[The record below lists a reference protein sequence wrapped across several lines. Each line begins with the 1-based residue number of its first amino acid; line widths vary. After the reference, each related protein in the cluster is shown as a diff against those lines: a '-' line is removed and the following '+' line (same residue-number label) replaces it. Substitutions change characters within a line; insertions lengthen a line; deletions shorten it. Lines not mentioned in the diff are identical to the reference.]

1 MLKYL
6 LALLLLVSSVATVT
20 GCKASA
26 EVDDDGAKIDVD
38 D

>member
-6 LALLLLVSSVATVT
+6 LALLLLVTAVASVN

-26 EVDDDGAKIDVD
+26 DVDDDGVEMDVD
-38 D
+38 T